1 MARVQRCGSV
11 ARGRSSTLGC
21 EALER
26 EEAGLLASWE
36 QWERAAQTAAESL
49 EGALQQMA
57 SSEQEFGRLAA
68 QLEQDLQAF
77 ATRLLD
83 WRDRLQQTEGMNTSE
98 EAVHGWQIAK
108 VTISGCV

>member
-1 MARVQRCGSV
+1 MTRVQRCGNV

-26 EEAGLLASWE
+26 EEAGLLAGWE
-36 QWERAAQTAAESL
+36 QWERAAAAACESL

-57 SSEQEFGRLAA
+57 SSEQEFGRLAS
-68 QLEQDLQAF
+68 QLEQELQMF
-77 ATRLLD
+77 AARLLD
-83 WRDRLQQTEGMNTSE
+83 WKNCLQQTEGMNTSE

-108 VTISGCV
+108 VITKV